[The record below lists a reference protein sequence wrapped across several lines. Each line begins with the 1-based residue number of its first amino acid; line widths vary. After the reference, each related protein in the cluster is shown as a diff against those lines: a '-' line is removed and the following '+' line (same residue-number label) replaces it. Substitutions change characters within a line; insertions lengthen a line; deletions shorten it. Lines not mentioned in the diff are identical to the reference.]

1 MYRWWGLRTLHFTC
15 MPGESYCRQR
25 RSLLLYLC
33 YVFWVLINSPV
44 CWFCMSTLSLIIF
57 QIFIFPMIPSLCLC
71 IPCTVYSWGV
81 SDGAL
86 WRIVYVTL
94 RKLPLMIIK
103 NVWDIYHVYSLCS
116 CIVLIQLIHDLTG
129 ILRYVIFSL
138 KWLKIRFV
146 SDLQNCFF
154 SELLLLLPFWSSLVK
169 VGC

>member
-1 MYRWWGLRTLHFTC
+1 MCLWWGLCALYFTC

-33 YVFWVLINSPV
+33 YVFWVLINSHAL
-44 CWFCMSTLSLIIF
+44 WFCTSPLGLFIF
-57 QIFIFPMIPSLCLC
+57 QIFIFPMIPSLCLY
-71 IPCTVYSWGV
+71 IPCTVYSQGV

-86 WRIVYVTL
+86 WRMVYVTL
-94 RKLPLMIIK
+94 RNLPLMMIK

-129 ILRYVIFSL
+129 ILRCMIFSL
-138 KWLKIRFV
+138 KWLKSSFV

-154 SELLLLLPFWSSLVK
+154 SELLLTLPFWSSLVK
-169 VGC
+169 VWC